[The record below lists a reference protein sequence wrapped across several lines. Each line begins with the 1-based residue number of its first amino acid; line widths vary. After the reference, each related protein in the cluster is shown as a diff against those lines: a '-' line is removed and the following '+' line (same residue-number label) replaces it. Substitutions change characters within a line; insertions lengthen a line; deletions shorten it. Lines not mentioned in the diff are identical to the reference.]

1 MMYVIVCLVALGA
14 SFLTLFSGFGL
25 STLLMPAF
33 ALFFPLEA
41 AIAMTAVVHLANNVF
56 KLVLVGRKADKQ
68 VLLKFAL
75 PGIVAAFAGAWLLT
89 YFSELPPIASYAIDQ
104 RDFQISVVKV
114 VIGVLM
120 IGFAMIELH
129 PRFEKMTFA
138 EKWLPLGGAVSGFF
152 GGLSGH
158 QGAFRSAFLSKA
170 GLEKEAFIATGVA
183 AAFLIDLTRLS
194 VYANHLGT
202 IGTDADW
209 ALVAAAIVAAFAGA
223 FVGSRLLQKVTL
235 RVVQIIVG
243 VMLALVGVLLAVG
256 LI

>member
-1 MMYVIVCLVALGA
+1 M
-14 SFLTLFSGFGL
+14 
-25 STLLMPAF
+25 
-33 ALFFPLEA
+33 
-41 AIAMTAVVHLANNVF
+41 
-56 KLVLVGRKADKQ
+56 
-68 VLLKFAL
+68 KFAL
-75 PGIVAAFAGAWLLT
+75 PGIAAAFVGAWLLT
-89 YFSELPPIASYAIDQ
+89 YFSELPPIASYAIGQ

-114 VIGVLM
+114 VIGLLM
-120 IGFAMIELH
+120 IGFAFLELL
-129 PRFEKMTFA
+129 PRFEKLAFA
-138 EKWLPLGGAVSGFF
+138 KKWLPLGGAVSGFF

-158 QGAFRSAFLSKA
+158 QGALRSAFLSKA

-209 ALVAAAIVAAFAGA
+209 ALVAAAIVAAFLGA
-223 FVGSRLLQKVTL
+223 FVGSRLLEKVTL
-235 RVVQIIVG
+235 RVVQLIVG